1 MCGSLR
7 FSHHEPTIL
16 KRFCETTHSFP
27 LIFKSTQMV
36 FIGLSGW
43 TIYMLIQINRHFCK
57 RHIQRKREIDDCMKI
72 QWTGSK
78 LFLLNV
84 WAGNMCYTFQL
95 SFVFEVEDHSRI
107 YAINTNLVDF
117 FADINFS
124 ISLKNSKA
132 KVSSDTMNR
141 FDCLFWYIIACWRRQ
156 QCLLMLQ
163 SACSFHSTLLANL
176 HLIEMYRIRPRLV
189 IVHQTLNRL
198 QCVAHFKSC
207 IHVVW
212 AFLHRLEM
220 NVMSH

>member
-117 FADINFS
+117 FADINFHYLIEEFES
-124 ISLKNSKA
+124 QSFKRHDEQI
-132 KVSSDTMNR
+132 R
-141 FDCLFWYIIACWRRQ
+141 LFVLIHN
-156 QCLLMLQ
+156 CLLTTATMFVDVAERMLI
-163 SACSFHSTLLANL
+163 SFNS
-176 HLIEMYRIRPRLV
+176 
-189 IVHQTLNRL
+189 
-198 QCVAHFKSC
+198 FS
-207 IHVVW
+207 
-212 AFLHRLEM
+212 
-220 NVMSH
+220 